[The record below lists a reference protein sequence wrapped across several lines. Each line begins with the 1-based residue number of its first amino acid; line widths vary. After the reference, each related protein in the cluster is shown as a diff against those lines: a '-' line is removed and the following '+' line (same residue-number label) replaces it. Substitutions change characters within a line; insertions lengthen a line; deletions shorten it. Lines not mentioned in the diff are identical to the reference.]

1 MFSKL
6 VQRDFLSVEP
16 HLRRMP
22 DGELLLVCT
31 CGGTA
36 EPAPENRTYFWHSAD
51 EGRTWSARQE
61 LCPGVQ
67 RAAYCTE
74 VFVLGERVVAYIAL
88 HSGKFTD
95 WTCEM
100 YESCDSGHH
109 WKSIGRCL
117 VDGEYTFMRSGIA
130 LAEGGILMPYQHYPV
145 SAEEDARLRA
155 EGKYCWNADIDHVES
170 GVMFSR
176 DGYRFEKRGAV
187 KTYFRD
193 QPVRWQ
199 WPEPTIVQLT
209 HGFAMLLRING
220 AGVLYRSDSADGRTW
235 SQPRPTDIPN
245 PNNKPKLIRMQ
256 DGAVAL
262 INTPNPALG
271 MKHRNPLEIWI
282 SDDDMRTW
290 RYKKRVLDFPGW
302 LSYPDGFADG
312 KRIVFSFEVNRH
324 DIYLADCDV
333 SDFYA

>member
-130 LAEGGILMPYQHYPV
+130 LAEGGILMPYQHYPI

-199 WPEPTIVQLT
+199 WPEPTIVQLSD
-209 HGFAMLLRING
+209 GAIAMLLRYNG
-220 AGVLYRSDSADGRTW
+220 TGALYRSDSADGGRSW
-235 SQPRPTDIPN
+235 SQPVRTDIPN
-245 PNNKPKLIRMQ
+245 PDNKPQLLRL
-256 DGAVAL
+256 DGTRIAL
-262 INTPNPALG
+262 LNTPNG
-271 MKHRNPLEIWI
+271 VCGFEHRNPLEVWV
-282 SDDDMRTW
+282 SCDDLRTW
-290 RYKKRVLDFPGW
+290 KKICVTCFDGCY
-302 LSYPDGFADG
+302 SYPSAALSSDGNSLHIAVDF
-312 KRIVFSFEVNRH
+312 NRH
-324 DIYLADCDV
+324 DVYFLSCGL
-333 SDFYA
+333 

>member
-199 WPEPTIVQLT
+199 WPEPTIVQLSD
-209 HGFAMLLRING
+209 GAIAMLLRYNG
-220 AGVLYRSDSADGRTW
+220 TGALYRSDSADGGRSW
-235 SQPRPTDIPN
+235 SQPVRTDIPN
-245 PNNKPKLIRMQ
+245 PDNKPQLLRL
-256 DGAVAL
+256 DGTRIAL
-262 INTPNPALG
+262 LNTPNG
-271 MKHRNPLEIWI
+271 VCGFEHRNPLEVWV
-282 SDDDMRTW
+282 SYDDLRTW
-290 RYKKRVLDFPGW
+290 KKICVTCFDGCY
-302 LSYPDGFADG
+302 SYPSAALSSDGNSLHIAVDF
-312 KRIVFSFEVNRH
+312 NRH
-324 DIYLADCDV
+324 DVYFLSCGL
-333 SDFYA
+333 

>member
-155 EGKYCWNADIDHVES
+155 EGTYCWNADIDHVES

-199 WPEPTIVQLT
+199 WPEPTIVQLSD
-209 HGFAMLLRING
+209 GAIAMLLRYNG
-220 AGVLYRSDSADGRTW
+220 TGALYRSDSADGGRSW
-235 SQPRPTDIPN
+235 SQPVRTDIPN
-245 PNNKPKLIRMQ
+245 PDNKPQLLRL
-256 DGAVAL
+256 DGTRIAL
-262 INTPNPALG
+262 LNTPNG
-271 MKHRNPLEIWI
+271 VCGFEHRNPLEVWV
-282 SDDDMRTW
+282 SYDDLRTW
-290 RYKKRVLDFPGW
+290 KKICVTCFDGCY
-302 LSYPDGFADG
+302 SYPSAALSSDGNSLHIAVDF
-312 KRIVFSFEVNRH
+312 NRH
-324 DIYLADCDV
+324 DVYFLSCGL
-333 SDFYA
+333 